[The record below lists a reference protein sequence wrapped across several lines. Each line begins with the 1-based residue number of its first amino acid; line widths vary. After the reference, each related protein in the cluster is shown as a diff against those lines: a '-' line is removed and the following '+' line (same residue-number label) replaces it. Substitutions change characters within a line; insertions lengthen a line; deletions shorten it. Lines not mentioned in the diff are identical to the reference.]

1 MKGKQVLRM
10 NGGNGET
17 SYAKN
22 SQLQNTMI
30 SQNRPIT
37 EAAIVDFYRT
47 TFSHSISIA
56 DLGCSSGP
64 NTLMFVWEIIEAIQK
79 EMIFNTIFKS
89 LPEFH
94 MKLMNVKGIDYGECF
109 IAGVP
114 GTFYGRLF
122 PSKSLD
128 FVHSSSSL
136 HWLSRGLLEKEKVDS
151 FNAPFYSPSPEE
163 LESVIQG
170 EGSFVL
176 NRLQLYEVDWYPTDS
191 DNIIQTEIT
200 DTAEK
205 QNSMGGNYVAK
216 TIRAVV
222 ESMLQSHFGEGI
234 MDDLFRRFG
243 DIVGEYL
250 SRKRGKYINFV
261 ISLTRIQG

>member
-1 MKGKQVLRM
+1 
-10 NGGNGET
+10 
-17 SYAKN
+17 
-22 SQLQNTMI
+22 MI

-56 DLGCSSGP
+56 DLGCSSGS

-79 EMIFNTIFKS
+79 VCSILGRPLPELRFFLNDLPGNDFNTIFKS

-122 PSKSLD
+122 PSRSLD

-136 HWLSRGLLEKEKVDS
+136 HWLSRVSLLSPYLLLIDKCSLKHHYIFFRNRNEK
-151 FNAPFYSPSPEE
+151 Y
-163 LESVIQG
+163 
-170 EGSFVL
+170 
-176 NRLQLYEVDWYPTDS
+176 
-191 DNIIQTEIT
+191 
-200 DTAEK
+200 
-205 QNSMGGNYVAK
+205 
-216 TIRAVV
+216 
-222 ESMLQSHFGEGI
+222 
-234 MDDLFRRFG
+234 
-243 DIVGEYL
+243 
-250 SRKRGKYINFV
+250 
-261 ISLTRIQG
+261 